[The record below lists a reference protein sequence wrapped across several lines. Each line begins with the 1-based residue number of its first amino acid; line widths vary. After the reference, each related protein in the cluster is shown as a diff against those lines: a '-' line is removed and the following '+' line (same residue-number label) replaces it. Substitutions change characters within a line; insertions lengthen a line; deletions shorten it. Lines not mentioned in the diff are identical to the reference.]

1 LGSESVTINEEV
13 VVVKGDVRRRMA
25 VGAAQLLAQRG
36 LEGTSFAEV
45 LALTGTSRGS
55 TYHHFPGGKQEM
67 VQAALDAASEHAMAV
82 MEPARGKSPA
92 KVVERFVA
100 MWRELLDR
108 TELASGCAI
117 LAVTVAAD
125 SPELID
131 YTGRIFQDWTAHLAA
146 LFCDGGLD
154 GESARTLATLV
165 VAATEGA
172 VALSRAQR
180 SREPL
185 DTVGELLVQTAKA
198 PLVAS

>member
-1 LGSESVTINEEV
+1 VRIGEEV
-13 VVVKGDVRRRMA
+13 AMVKGDVRRRMA

-55 TYHHFPGGKQEM
+55 TYHHFPGGKREL
-67 VQAALDAASEHAMAV
+67 VQAALDVASEHAMAV
-82 MEPARGKSPA
+82 MEPVRGKSPA

-108 TELASGCAI
+108 SRLASGCAI

-125 SPELID
+125 SPDLLD
-131 YTGRIFQDWTAHLAA
+131 YTGRIFRDWTAHLAG
-146 LFCDGGLD
+146 LFGDGGLD
-154 GESARTLATLV
+154 TDRAHQLATV
-165 VAATEGA
+165 VIASTEGA

-180 SREPL
+180 SNEPL
-185 DTVGELLVQTAKA
+185 DTVGKLLIQTARG
-198 PLVAS
+198 SMRRRSW